1 MKTDQGMNKSEIIS
15 IVSGLPRS
23 GTSMMM
29 RMLNAGG
36 LDVAVDGIRKPDP
49 DNPNGYYE
57 FEQVKRI
64 REDVSWI
71 PGTQGKV
78 FKMVSLLLF
87 HLPKG
92 FEYRVVLMRRNVNE
106 ILASQKAMLERNGK
120 PHDPGLDGK
129 MQELFERH
137 LGGLEQWL
145 KEQENIRFVEVWYDE
160 VIHQTES
167 TVKRIGAFLPSVLD
181 EEAMV
186 RVVDGK
192 LYRQRA

>member
-1 MKTDQGMNKSEIIS
+1 MDQESKNGEVIS

-36 LDVAVDGIRKPDP
+36 MEVAVDGIRKPDP

-57 FEQVKRI
+57 YEQVKRV

-71 PGTQGKV
+71 PETRGKV

-87 HLPKG
+87 HLPKN
-92 FEYRVVLMRRNVNE
+92 FEYRVVLMRRNVSE

-120 PHDPGLDGK
+120 PYDPGQDGK
-129 MQELFERH
+129 MKELFERH
-137 LGGLEQWL
+137 LDGLDQWL
-145 KEQENIRFVEVWYDE
+145 KEQNHIRFIEVWYDE
-160 VIHQTES
+160 VIHQTE
-167 TVKRIGAFLPSVLD
+167 TAVKRVGGFLPGDLN